1 MRHVDV
7 VGVGMCQRPDPDG
20 CPSSLLQV
28 MKSIGNVASNAKY
41 NPDEAR
47 HPLPANLEES
57 ERDSELEKFI
67 RGMFSSEPLSWGLC
81 VSLLSR
87 LTKSFWDGVVCL

>member
-1 MRHVDV
+1 
-7 VGVGMCQRPDPDG
+7 
-20 CPSSLLQV
+20 

-47 HPLPANLEES
+47 HPPPANREES

-67 RGMFSSEPLSWGLC
+67 RCQSSKSLSWKPGFI
-81 VSLLSR
+81 VGYR
-87 LTKSFWDGVVCL
+87 EV